1 MKKRLRKKYNDR
13 IMQELVLKDLQSDYS
28 QMACRLEGMAREL
41 QNNMIRVRYLLNDQ
55 NSILSRFPNI
65 VKDWATDPVIH
76 NGEYVI
82 WFVSGEREFQTRK
95 YTYVSGKWYTDAR
108 KEVDMRKLRPVMY
121 QPVPVISDE
130 VKEIYRRRFENVSK

>member
-13 IMQELVLKDLQSDYS
+13 IMQELVLKGLQSDYS

-41 QNNMIRVRYLLNDQ
+41 QNSMIRVRYLLNDQ

-82 WFVSGEREFQTRK
+82 WFVSGKREFQTRK

>member
-13 IMQELVLKDLQSDYS
+13 IMQELALKGLQSDYS
-28 QMACRLEGMAREL
+28 QMTCRLEGMAREL